1 MGCEGAWL
9 IFWLHHLPSERQYLE
24 GVMGRDLWA
33 CILDTLLSFLSLS
46 FLICEMGPMVV
57 EGMWSWEEDTLT

>member
-1 MGCEGAWL
+1 
-9 IFWLHHLPSERQYLE
+9 
-24 GVMGRDLWA
+24 MGRDLWA